1 MVARWIG
8 GVPAI
13 EEELMSATSTHIK
26 ASLLAESYD
35 DMITHAFALFAI
47 MFESNYWELIMNFR
61 EGLTEIELGQRTG
74 VAIPLD
80 SIRRVLVICDAHNL
94 IRINRIRE
102 PAEDDLIKLTE
113 PLYRILFINK
123 DFFDYMIII
132 RGLASAMQ
140 YRMEIKKDPERSH
153 VFGPLL
159 DLNINWFK
167 SLKEFAVSKTNV
179 EEQRVLLDML
189 LNYDYSEDLDRI
201 HRHDNWRTEIKQ
213 SSKIDIGKTSSHVLI
228 SDSFADAAKENMI
241 EFEKVILHERSLQ
254 AISIGPNGQNILDEL
269 ENLNTP
275 QLNKMIVSV
284 DWIINGVRDFYKK
297 YENTGVRLNTRNFS
311 ASILTSRGMLFLDR
325 AHSIKDVDEIISY
338 VYKNTTTGQEK
349 NILRNIQNSTIP
361 KLEGLGLIE
370 LGENGRLVNR
380 VMPYPVSSKYFVY
393 KNFTGELYRQQ
404 INQFEIL
411 AAVQDFPIQKDELA
425 SNASVQ
431 EYFNRDYQAISE
443 IDIIR
448 PKTYNNIEYAV
459 AKDYIMTNKESLDIW
474 RSILETGSPVRQSFR
489 DLMVLQGELGGY
501 ITEQD
506 IINNLGWSPR
516 AIYRMLRRADS
527 HGLAKLILNS

>member
-1 MVARWIG
+1 MSDLFRPYLSDPMV
-8 GVPAI
+8 
-13 EEELMSATSTHIK
+13 
-26 ASLLAESYD
+26 
-35 DMITHAFALFAI
+35 
-47 MFESNYWELIMNFR
+47 N
-61 EGLTEIELGQRTG
+61 
-74 VAIPLD
+74 
-80 SIRRVLVICDAHNL
+80 
-94 IRINRIRE
+94 
-102 PAEDDLIKLTE
+102 
-113 PLYRILFINK
+113 
-123 DFFDYMIII
+123 
-132 RGLASAMQ
+132 
-140 YRMEIKKDPERSH
+140 
-153 VFGPLL
+153 
-159 DLNINWFK
+159 
-167 SLKEFAVSKTNV
+167 
-179 EEQRVLLDML
+179 
-189 LNYDYSEDLDRI
+189 
-201 HRHDNWRTEIKQ
+201 
-213 SSKIDIGKTSSHVLI
+213 
-228 SDSFADAAKENMI
+228 
-241 EFEKVILHERSLQ
+241 
-254 AISIGPNGQNILDEL
+254 NILDEL

-297 YENTGVRLNTRNFS
+297 YENTGVRLKTSQFS

-370 LGENGRLVNR
+370 LGENGRIVNS

-393 KNFTGELYRQQ
+393 KNFIGKLYLQQ

-425 SNASVQ
+425 SNSSVQ
-431 EYFNRDYQAISE
+431 EHFNRDYQAISE

-474 RSILETGSPVRQSFR
+474 QSILETGSPVRQSFR
-489 DLMVLQGELGGY
+489 DLMVLQGQLGGY

-506 IINNLGWSPR
+506 IINNLGWSQR

-527 HGLAKLILNS
+527 HGLAKLTRTLNWEDALIRPIRGSKIAFNYAQLNNAQEVLALTRWVPDSIDILDKLHTAGSVSTSDLLDEFNPGTVAKTEHILTEVGILDEDKLREGSWSMAQNKECEDFLFDLKTIAVNSRRVLEAKHTQKKLADYSKYLDDKTIASDSKELQEEFDKEFGKTLRR